1 MSTDKV
7 IKPIKKTAT
16 EKTIARLKARRIR
29 LLGEVATIDQ
39 MLFAVDPLGAPARTP
54 WPSINPIPWQQ
65 LPHAPPQPV
74 WPWPPLSPDH
84 SPLLPN
90 FAPALPFG
98 HTLICAAGG
107 QNQPMQTTL
116 VSHQDHVDSPLH

>member
-1 MSTDKV
+1 MST
-7 IKPIKKTAT
+7 KPAKKTAT
-16 EKTIARLKARRIR
+16 EKTIARLRARRVR
-29 LLGEVATIDQ
+29 LLGEVATIDA

-65 LPHAPPQPV
+65 LPPAPPAY
-74 WPWPPLSPDH
+74 PWPMAPDH

-98 HTLICAAGG
+98 TILCSGNGG
-107 QNQPMQTTL
+107 QIQTL
-116 VSHQDHVDSPLH
+116 PASIAAHQNHVEVPLH